1 MTLYSCSF
9 GRSDCSLCLAADPAY
24 KCVWCVGQG
33 RCVYE
38 TLCSNSTSECPPP
51 VITRVSPCTCP
62 AGRTSA
68 GRTSTWPL
76 PRPSPAG
83 AAGSAALHQFQIHPE
98 TGPLGGGIRVTIL
111 GSNLGVRAEDVKR
124 VSVAGQNCVF
134 EPERYS
140 VSTR

>member
-1 MTLYSCSF
+1 MAWL
-9 GRSDCSLCLAADPAY
+9 
-24 KCVWCVGQG
+24 
-33 RCVYE
+33 
-38 TLCSNSTSECPPP
+38 
-51 VITRVSPCTCP
+51 
-62 AGRTSA
+62 
-68 GRTSTWPL
+68 L
-76 PRPSPAG
+76 PRPSSTR
-83 AAGSAALHQFQIHPE
+83 AAGSAGLRQFQIHPE